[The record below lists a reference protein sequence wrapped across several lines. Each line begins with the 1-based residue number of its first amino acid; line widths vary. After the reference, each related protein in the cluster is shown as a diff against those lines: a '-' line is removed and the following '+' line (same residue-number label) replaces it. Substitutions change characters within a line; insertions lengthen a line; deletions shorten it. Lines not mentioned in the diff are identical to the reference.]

1 MKAPVRPRG
10 TCVHRVVR
18 MRTALLGALA
28 LSAAA
33 FRPAARASRARP
45 RATVV
50 GEGFGMP
57 GAEDPNE
64 NTPRAILGEK
74 RLKTEFIRSYAP
86 DATLLKRGLGGVFAA
101 ASGSHLPTRTPRAR
115 RTRGR
120 RARGSGDRARGR
132 RARAGAGDGAGR
144 PCDLFGAV
152 DTPITVDEA
161 AVDPGLLGAIL
172 SANVGVAAPR
182 SRTKRSSPS
191 RACSPPAGDA
201 PAA

>member
-1 MKAPVRPRG
+1 
-10 TCVHRVVR
+10 

-33 FRPAARASRARP
+33 FRPAARAPARG

-101 ASGSHLPTRTPRAR
+101 ASGSIADKNAAR
-115 RTRGR
+115 KADG
-120 RARGSGDRARGR
+120 AAGAAGADGGA
-132 RARAGAGDGAGR
+132 ARAPAPAPATAWAPVR
-144 PCDLFGAV
+144 LFGAV

-172 SANVGVAAPR
+172 SANVGVVGVALAYELFVAVAGLLAA
-182 SRTKRSSPS
+182 
-191 RACSPPAGDA
+191 AGGDA